1 MMVHEDFFE
10 QLIKDFGL
18 PRLLE
23 QNDLEEW
30 QVLKIL
36 FMSGLLDFED
46 YVFTEMD
53 VSDED

>member
-1 MMVHEDFFE
+1 MAENDIFIQLQEDY
-10 QLIKDFGL
+10 GL
-18 PRLLE
+18 SRILE

-36 FMSGLLDFED
+36 FTAGLLDFDD
-46 YVFTEMD
+46 YIFTEMD